1 MQVVLRV
8 ENTESALAETLGI
21 GGLIQASGGLT
32 IGRAEDNGLVLPD
45 HQQIISNYHCSIEC
59 VDGRFILTDRSSSG
73 TYLNQQALP
82 RETPVTLKAGD
93 VIQIG
98 CYRIEVVAAD
108 PTSAVKNPAEPD
120 WHTAGPVGELS
131 FPDVVETKPS
141 LSGGTTTRREKLLL
155 SEPDGDFLPAPDLD
169 ARLDELS
176 GVMRS
181 RARPADVYPNQTQ
194 DQRLIF
200 APPKPEAIPENWDL
214 VAELGTT
221 GTSVIAPDFIR
232 INIGGSLDAA
242 PALPR
247 PKAPQEPSRSMGPGE
262 PDPENETCRSAIA
275 AFFSAC
281 GLSLADI
288 GIADI
293 TTVMDRAGRMLLHSI
308 AGLHAILAAREPA
321 KRGHGIERT
330 TVARPGDNPLS
341 CMLDASEALHAAL
354 CLDTRGFLHGE
365 AAVEQALAD
374 IRAHEVFML
383 ATLQKALLSIH
394 ECLSPTAIE
403 KALGSTRSLWPRNK
417 KARNW
422 DAYRRI
428 FDGAISSIENDT
440 LRSFGA
446 DVARAYREA
455 VADLDEPP
463 DRARKRPLREDK
475 LGSYVD

>member
-8 ENTESALAETLGI
+8 ENTESPPAETLGI

-45 HQQIISNYHCSIEC
+45 HRQIISNHHCSIEC
-59 VDGRFILTDRSSSG
+59 VDGRFMLTDRSSSG
-73 TYLNQQALP
+73 TCLNQQALP

-108 PTSAVKNPAEPD
+108 PTSAEKNPADHD
-120 WHTAGPVGELS
+120 WHTAGPLGE
-131 FPDVVETKPS
+131 
-141 LSGGTTTRREKLLL
+141 GGTTARREKLLL
-155 SEPDGDFLPAPDLD
+155 REPDGDFFPAPDFD
-169 ARLDELS
+169 ARLDEFS

-181 RARPADVYPNQTQ
+181 RARPADVYADQTQ

-200 APPKPEAIPENWDL
+200 APAKPEVIPENWDL

-221 GTSVIAPDFIR
+221 GTSATAPDFIR
-232 INIGGSLDAA
+232 INIGRSLEAA
-242 PALPR
+242 PARPQ
-247 PKAPQEPSRSMGPGE
+247 PKAPHEPSPSIGPGE
-262 PDPENETCRSAIA
+262 PDFENETCRSAIA
-275 AFFSAC
+275 AFFAAC
-281 GLSLADI
+281 GLSLTDM

-293 TTVMDRAGRMLLHSI
+293 TTVMDRAGRMLLHSL
-308 AGLHAILAAREPA
+308 AGLHAILVAREPA
-321 KRGHGIERT
+321 KRGHGLERT
-330 TVARPGDNPLS
+330 TVARTGDNPLS
-341 CMLDASEALHAAL
+341 CMLDASQALHAAL
-354 CLDTRGFLHGE
+354 CVDTRGFLHGE

-374 IRAHEVFML
+374 IRAHEAFML
-383 ATLQKALLSIH
+383 AALRKALLCIH
-394 ECLSPTAIE
+394 ERLSPTAIE

-417 KARNW
+417 KARSW

-428 FDGAISSIENDT
+428 FDDAISSIENDT

-446 DVARAYREA
+446 DFARAYREA

-475 LGSYVD
+475 LDSYVD